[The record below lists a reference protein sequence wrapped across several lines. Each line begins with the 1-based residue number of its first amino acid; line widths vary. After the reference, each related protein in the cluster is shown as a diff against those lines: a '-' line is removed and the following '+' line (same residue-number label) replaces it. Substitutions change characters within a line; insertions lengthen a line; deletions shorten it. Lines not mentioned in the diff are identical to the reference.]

1 MKYYVNDE
9 LVSEREFKSRLE
21 DAIAWEVEAHYDDIL
36 DDDYE
41 EVHIGCCTFTA
52 SQILRCCDPVAYN
65 MGMQDYISYRLEDA
79 LSDFEVATENG
90 FGADQFRTEDDDE
103 EEVEEDDG
111 NVVVHV
117 YNYAGELIAASRVD
131 SESEIKEALN
141 KLDFCAGDTIEIE
154 KEY

>member
-9 LVSEREFKSRLE
+9 LVSEREFKARLE

-41 EVHIGCCTFTA
+41 EVNIGGCIFTP
-52 SQILRCCDPVAYN
+52 SQILRCCDPIAYN

-90 FGADQFRTEDDDE
+90 FSADQFRTED
-103 EEVEEDDG
+103 EVEEEG

-117 YNYAGELIAASRVD
+117 YNSNDELVASARVK
-131 SESEIKEALN
+131 SEDEVKEALN
-141 KLDFCAGDTIEIE
+141 KFDFCAGDTIEIE
-154 KEY
+154 KEN